1 MMKLNIRHIALLAT
15 VLLAFSCQKNPLPPT
30 TGLPI
35 VLSAHEAGTTPLN
48 KGAFSATKALLD
60 GESFKAVGNELRI
73 YDYYT
78 KGATSTVATGYYIDG
93 ATVQSTGSAW
103 PFTNNERYEWTP
115 DGVHKFFGWLV
126 KDNNENPALEA
137 STFFGDGFGFNTDPQ
152 NPVLTIPAT
161 TINQSSAQFDFMY
174 SNIAERDLNVE
185 DPYFGEVPLE
195 FKHLFTAF
203 NLTADNQSTNIIKL
217 KSVIVS
223 GLKNSRTAVIDY
235 SGTQPTVTYTSV
247 GCSNEQFEFDTKVGN
262 EGITLTK
269 NPISVSNGFHIM
281 WPHTKADFKDTDIL
295 PKSIISVVYDYIET
309 DDNGN
314 VTLIKENESKDIK
327 LENVSDWEAGKKH
340 SLNLQFKD
348 KEIVLQCS
356 VQDWIPKE
364 EVIDFTEQVSGSL
377 PLTWDPDSVQPD
389 GIILSEGKVILY
401 SSSDKIAKCRFR
413 FETPRGA
420 TWTASLISI
429 EGHQDAFMIVDG
441 YKYGAVGI
449 DSEIWIKVTNVDP
462 ISPRHACKL
471 ILTIQTVDGRTIPV
485 KNMMPDGTPSNIT
498 EYTIIQNL
506 VNG

>member
-1 MMKLNIRHIALLAT
+1 MKLNIRHIALLAT

-35 VLSAHEAGTTPLN
+35 VLSAREATDFPLN
-48 KGAFSATKALLD
+48 KGTFSATKALLD
-60 GESFKAVGNELRI
+60 GESFKAVGNKLRI

-115 DGVHKFFGWLV
+115 DGVHKFFGWMVEDVNAEELFT
-126 KDNNENPALEA
+126 P
-137 STFFGDGFGFNTDPQ
+137 SFNKERKI
-152 NPVLTIPAT
+152 LTIPQT
-161 TINQSSAQFDFMY
+161 TLTQSSSQYDFMY
-174 SNIAERDLNVE
+174 SNIAERDLNGD

-223 GLKNSRTAVIDY
+223 GLKNSREAVIDY
-235 SGTQPTVTYTSV
+235 SGTQPIVTYTSV
-247 GCSNEQFEFDTKVGN
+247 GCSNKQFEFDMK
-262 EGITLTK
+262 GITLEK
-269 NPISVSNGFHIM
+269 KPIPVSNGFQIM
-281 WPHTKADFKDTDIL
+281 WPHTKADFKNTDIL
-295 PKSIISVVYDYIET
+295 PKSIITVVYDYIET

-314 VTLIKENESKDIK
+314 VTLRKENERKDIK
-327 LENVSDWEAGKKH
+327 LENVSEWEAGKKH

-377 PLTWDPDSVQPD
+377 PLTWDPDSVTPN

-449 DSEIWIKVTNVDP
+449 ESEIWIKVTNVDP

-498 EYTIIQNL
+498 EYTIIQNI